1 MKEDN
6 VISST
11 NFDESLHFEKWSKAD
26 PSLGDTKMD
35 QIGITL
41 TGRFPK

>member
-11 NFDESLHFEKWSKAD
+11 NFDESLHFEKWSKSD

-35 QIGITL
+35 QTGITL
-41 TGRFPK
+41 TRSFLK